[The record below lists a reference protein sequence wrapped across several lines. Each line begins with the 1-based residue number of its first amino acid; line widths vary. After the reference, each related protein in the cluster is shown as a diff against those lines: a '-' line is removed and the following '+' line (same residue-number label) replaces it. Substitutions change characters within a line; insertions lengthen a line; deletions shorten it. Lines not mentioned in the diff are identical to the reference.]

1 MSVVKPMARHRATA
15 AVPVDRDLDRS
26 AAPPQHRGGIIPLS
40 MVTELVGAAA
50 VLLALAVVLVG
61 VLSR

>member
-1 MSVVKPMARHRATA
+1 MSVVKPVARHRAA
-15 AVPVDRDLDRS
+15 AGPDRTPAR
-26 AAPPQHRGGIIPLS
+26 AAGRPQHRGRLIPMS
-40 MVTELVGAAA
+40 MVTGLVGAAA